1 MDATEAT
8 APPGWGFER
17 RLWTAGHAAVAGID
31 EAGRGALAGPIVAAA
46 VVLPYGPHPYRD
58 SKTVTPRRRAAWAD
72 AIRATALAWGV
83 GVVDAADVDA
93 LGVPDATREAARR
106 ALAAF
111 ARPPTALVTD
121 HLTLPGP
128 WTVLAPPRADGAS
141 VQAAAASI
149 LAKTERDRW
158 MVEVADARWPA
169 YGFARHKGYGVA
181 AHLAALRTHG
191 PCDAHRRRFAPVA
204 GVPLFPDAGA
214 APGRGW

>member
-1 MDATEAT
+1 MDAPEEA
-8 APPGWGFER
+8 APPGWAFER
-17 RLWTAGHAAVAGID
+17 RLWAAGHAAVAGID

-58 SKTVTPRRRAAWAD
+58 SKTVTARRRVAWA
-72 AIRATALAWGV
+72 ASIRATAIAWGV
-83 GVVDAADVDA
+83 GFVDAADVDA

-111 ARPPTALVTD
+111 PRPPTALVTD

-141 VQAAAASI
+141 LQAAAASV
-149 LAKTERDRW
+149 LAKTARDRW
-158 MVEVADARWPA
+158 MAEVAEARWPA

-181 AHLAALRTHG
+181 AHLEALRTHG
-191 PCDAHRRRFAPVA
+191 PCEVHRRRFAPVA
-204 GVPLFPDAGA
+204 RMPPFSGA
-214 APGRGW
+214 ESGRGA

>member
-1 MDATEAT
+1 MSGSDAGA
-8 APPGWGFER
+8 PGWAFER
-17 RLWTAGHAAVAGID
+17 RLWRAGYGTVAGID

-58 SKTVTPRRRAAWAD
+58 SKTVSAGRRAAWAE
-72 AIRATALAWGV
+72 AIRATALRWGV
-83 GVVDAADVDA
+83 GVADAGEVDA
-93 LGVPDATREAARR
+93 LGVPDATRLAARR

-111 ARPPTALVTD
+111 PVRPAGVVTD

-128 WTVLAPPRADGAS
+128 WTVLAPPRADATS

-158 MVEVADARWPA
+158 MADVADARWPA

-181 AHLAALRTHG
+181 DHLRALRREG

-204 GVPLFPDAGA
+204 EASA
-214 APGRGW
+214 AR